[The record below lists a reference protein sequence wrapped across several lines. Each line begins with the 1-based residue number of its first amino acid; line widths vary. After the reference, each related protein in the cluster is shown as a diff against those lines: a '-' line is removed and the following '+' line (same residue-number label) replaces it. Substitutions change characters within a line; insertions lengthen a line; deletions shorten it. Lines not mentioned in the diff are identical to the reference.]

1 LLVATGRAEVM
12 LDPILADWD
21 CAALLPIL
29 EEAGG
34 RFTDWRGDRT
44 VRGKSGIST
53 NGKVT
58 AELMSLLREP

>member
-1 LLVATGRAEVM
+1 M
-12 LDPILADWD
+12 LDPILSDWD

-34 RFTDWRGDRT
+34 RFTDWSGRRT
-44 VRGKSGIST
+44 THGKSGIST

-58 AELMSLLREP
+58 AELQGLLGQ